1 MAVGVQQEREAVGGK
16 AVSAAPQ
23 EAWRDPKWSQY
34 KVRVFYHYFAFV
46 QMLLCCT
53 GRSGSSAAGV
63 WVFQEFFHHPGVMP
77 PGHVCMQWCVVVC

>member
-46 QMLLCCT
+46 QMLL
-53 GRSGSSAAGV
+53 V
-63 WVFQEFFHHPGVMP
+63 LH
-77 PGHVCMQWCVVVC
+77 